1 MSLYGLEKKTPL
13 QPMKEVSRSTRDN
26 QENMEKAQT
35 ATKSKNSEKM
45 ALMEEEFV
53 RTKRAP
59 RTPPA
64 LTNEQV

>member
-1 MSLYGLEKKTPL
+1 
-13 QPMKEVSRSTRDN
+13 MKEVSRSTRDN

-35 ATKSKNSEKM
+35 VARSNNGQKM
-45 ALMEEEFV
+45 APMDEEYV